1 MAVFDVAAEGS
12 SGAEAPEEV
21 TVAQPVL
28 EVALATAAAESLELT
43 FPSVAS
49 ASVLQPQQEEAQ
61 EEQQH
66 SREQDQE
73 EQQQPE
79 EMGGLEEEQ
88 PREQEQQQAQQSEQE
103 EQQAQH
109 EEEREEEGEEEEQ
122 QQPSPT
128 EPGSG
133 GLGVLLVHHNML
145 YSLKDA
151 EQHTSACSSAQASV
165 TCLDLR
171 PKGPAPGPQH
181 LSAGRHIGDLEL
193 TQQDDGLY
201 GYDSGDEG
209 DGDVRVGG
217 SMDSQQDE
225 VHSSP
230 GTPDSLAALSA
241 SYRTGHSSGSNEADS
256 SPAAVSCSCSVQMFR
271 QARGSGPQGLLDSQL
286 GANSSGLGYS
296 DTTTG
301 CSGGESS
308 CSAKKRPRELVALPF
323 TSLEQL
329 EAGEGAPEWSDLEG
343 SRGGPHSQA
352 SSTTP
357 TSAAP
362 LTKRRLV
369 EAGRGGR
376 AATAAKRPIP
386 HAAASALS
394 HLRTWGQALSQ
405 SSTKVQHPGAAG
417 AASTTQ
423 PDAGTDCEA
432 PAAAASFTSQGTPH
446 PPTTHLILKDQPGAL
461 SSVHPKPFVFKFSED
476 HLPDRL
482 AGSVGPLHHL
492 QQSKVLAAQA
502 VVDGVGLHIAPII
515 ALPSLKTPQA
525 TSSA

>member
-1 MAVFDVAAEGS
+1 MMRSMAVFDVAAEGS
-12 SGAEAPEEV
+12 SGAEAAEEV
-21 TVAQPVL
+21 AVAQPVPA
-28 EVALATAAAESLELT
+28 VAIATAVAESLELT
-43 FPSVAS
+43 SPSVAS

-66 SREQDQE
+66 LREQNQE
-73 EQQQPE
+73 EQQQFE
-79 EMGGLEEEQ
+79 EKGELEEEQ
-88 PREQEQQQAQQSEQE
+88 LREQEQQQAQQSEQE
-103 EQQAQH
+103 EQQVQH
-109 EEEREEEGEEEEQ
+109 EEEQDEEGEEEEQ
-122 QQPSPT
+122 QQPSLT

-171 PKGPAPGPQH
+171 PKGHAPGPQH
-181 LSAGRHIGDLEL
+181 LSAGRHTGDLEL
-193 TQQDDGLY
+193 TQHGDGLY
-201 GYDSGDEG
+201 EYDSGDEG

-225 VHSSP
+225 VHCSP

-241 SYRTGHSSGSNEADS
+241 SYRTGHSSGSNQADN
-256 SPAAVSCSCSVQMFR
+256 SPAAGSCSCSVQMFR

-286 GANSSGLGYS
+286 AGCAVGAGQSAVAVDKAAGSSTPLCEARSSSALLSSWLLHTSDDAAGANSSGLGYS

-329 EAGEGAPEWSDLEG
+329 EAG
-343 SRGGPHSQA
+343 
-352 SSTTP
+352 
-357 TSAAP
+357 
-362 LTKRRLV
+362 
-369 EAGRGGR
+369 
-376 AATAAKRPIP
+376 
-386 HAAASALS
+386 
-394 HLRTWGQALSQ
+394 
-405 SSTKVQHPGAAG
+405 
-417 AASTTQ
+417 
-423 PDAGTDCEA
+423 TDCEA

-461 SSVHPKPFVFKFSED
+461 SSQAHPKPFVFKFSED

-492 QQSKVLAAQA
+492 QQSK
-502 VVDGVGLHIAPII
+502 
-515 ALPSLKTPQA
+515 
-525 TSSA
+525 